1 MFDVKPAMFGKSDTL
16 IDLASKYGDPS
27 QVYNGFDLNLTARLG
42 GGRYAQAGMSTGSTT
57 RDTCYTNDRPDL
69 LPEGRTAV
77 DPRTSDYCHSSTA
90 WSGGTQFKA
99 LFVMPLPWGIQ
110 ASANYQN
117 KGPISLPA
125 SESFSNLQ
133 IAPSLGRDLAACG
146 SRTGAAC
153 TARQIVTVVLPDTNY
168 FEPRFNQLDLRFGRM
183 FRMSGGFT
191 IRPQVDLFNVLND
204 NSVLGVISRLGPVYN
219 LPIQV
224 LDPRVIKFGVD
235 VNF

>member
-1 MFDVKPAMFGKSDTL
+1 MRRPECR
-16 IDLASKYGDPS
+16 LA
-27 QVYNGFDLNLTARLG
+27 AR
-42 GGRYAQAGMSTGSTT
+42 T
-57 RDTCYTNDRPDL
+57 RDTCYANDRPDL

-77 DPRTSDYCHSSTA
+77 DPRTSEYCHSSTS

-133 IAPSLGRDLAACG
+133 IAPSLGRDLSACG

-168 FEPRFNQLDLRFGRM
+168 FEPRFNQLDLRFGRYVPAE
-183 FRMSGGFT
+183 RRHHHSAAG
-191 IRPQVDLFNVLND
+191 RLVQCVE
-204 NSVLGVISRLGPVYN
+204 RQLGPGGHLAVRAG
-219 LPIQV
+219 L
-224 LDPRVIKFGVD
+224 
-235 VNF
+235 